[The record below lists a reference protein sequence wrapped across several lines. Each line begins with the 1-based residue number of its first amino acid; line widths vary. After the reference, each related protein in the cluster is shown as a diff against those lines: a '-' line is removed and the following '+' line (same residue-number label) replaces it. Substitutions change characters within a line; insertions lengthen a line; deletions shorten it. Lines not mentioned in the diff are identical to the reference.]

1 MMKASRIRH
10 KKPIAG
16 SPYTPYRET
25 GMSGFGHYLWW
36 VFCMDTNEKII
47 EEWLRLCRN
56 QFTIT
61 NIPFKVFGPKGGSN
75 YSNIDI
81 LSVDTKGNFYDYEV
95 KFRSEYLISATDVKE
110 YIEQLNR
117 KERAEKI
124 FQIIGKIKYKKIFIA
139 TKIMFGKKQEK
150 INDFLL
156 IFKKENIEVLFFE
169 DVIADLIKAVNLK
182 GRYDSQMLQIIRL
195 LKKYSFI
202 NTNLN

>member
-1 MMKASRIRH
+1 
-10 KKPIAG
+10 
-16 SPYTPYRET
+16 
-25 GMSGFGHYLWW
+25 
-36 VFCMDTNEKII
+36 MDTNEKII
-47 EEWLRLCRN
+47 EEWLRLCKN
-56 QFTIT
+56 QFTIA

-95 KFRSEYLISATDVKE
+95 KFRSEYLINVADVKAF
-110 YIEQLNR
+110 IKQLNR

-124 FQIIGKIKYKKIFIA
+124 HQIIGKTKYKKIFIA
-139 TKIMFGKKQEK
+139 TRIMFGKRQDKV
-150 INDFLL
+150 NNFLL

-169 DVIADLIKAVNLK
+169 DVIIDLIKAVNLK

-202 NTNLN
+202 NIN